1 MQCELIRTTWLVNE
15 RASFLPDFCIENAH
29 KFGVIIIDEELSP
42 WTQRFEQSTGLS
54 ASNKVIR
61 QLTKE
66 CYFLVACG
74 FNGSFSDKVC
84 SGLIEMD
91 TLIKDNVVNYWSP
104 HESKTSIQEL
114 PKRV

>member
-1 MQCELIRTTWLVNE
+1 MLVGYARVSTLDQNPELQTDALLQAAFDRIFTE
-15 RASFLPDFCIENAH
+15 
-29 KFGVIIIDEELSP
+29 K
-42 WTQRFEQSTGLS
+42 
-54 ASNKVIR
+54 
-61 QLTKE
+61 
-66 CYFLVACG
+66 
-74 FNGSFSDKVC
+74 C

>member
-1 MQCELIRTTWLVNE
+1 MLK
-15 RASFLPDFCIENAH
+15 
-29 KFGVIIIDEELSP
+29 KF
-42 WTQRFEQSTGLS
+42 LS
-54 ASNKVIR
+54 AQLLLQPPIVSSN
-61 QLTKE
+61 L
-66 CYFLVACG
+66 
-74 FNGSFSDKVC
+74 C